1 MLSSRETVSTDALS
15 AGNNL
20 ATALS
25 LNACL
30 YLAILFF
37 RYHPRVSNSIEA
49 TTILIQR
56 ATPELIVLE
65 SADIQLLVHWIPPPF
80 AEGIVITSPPQ
91 RREDTALKFFFSVP
105 SLAAAR
111 LAARAAGGEVFA
123 ENWQGPGFT
132 VCNGMDPEGNVFQV
146 REFAA

>member
-1 MLSSRETVSTDALS
+1 MPGPARAGLFIYALDPERVADFYCAV
-15 AGNNL
+15 AGMARL
-20 ATALS
+20 
-25 LNACL
+25 
-30 YLAILFF
+30 
-37 RYHPRVSNSIEA
+37 H
-49 TTILIQR
+49 

-146 REFAA
+146 REFSA